1 MVGFEISNNM
11 AYTQVPLWWKGCLF
25 CRNCYLRL
33 MLIVKQLINSIIS
46 MQHIS
51 GYERYIMIG
60 LHFAVTVWRYMCV
73 VCIAVYV

>member
-33 MLIVKQLINSIIS
+33 
-46 MQHIS
+46 
-51 GYERYIMIG
+51 
-60 LHFAVTVWRYMCV
+60 
-73 VCIAVYV
+73 